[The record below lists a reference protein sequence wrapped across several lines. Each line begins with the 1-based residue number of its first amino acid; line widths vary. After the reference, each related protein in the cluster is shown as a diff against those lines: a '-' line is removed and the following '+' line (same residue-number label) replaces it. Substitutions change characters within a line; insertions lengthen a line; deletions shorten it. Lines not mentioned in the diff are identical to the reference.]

1 MPQKSQKKKSK
12 NYTSNNL
19 ETLVLYLNE
28 KNQYPTIW
36 SLLIKEVKALLSS
49 SLTPKEHNA
58 EN

>member
-28 KNQYPTIW
+28 KNQYPTI
-36 SLLIKEVKALLSS
+36 
-49 SLTPKEHNA
+49 
-58 EN
+58 